1 MKATTIRQRLLFL
14 VMVPMLALAVTA
26 INLIRNAYDDYRSA
40 TVTQE
45 VLRVAVAAGDLIHT
59 LQIERGST
67 AGFLQSKGAK
77 FADALPGIRK
87 NTDGKQLAYAAE
99 ARSSGQLA
107 APALAA
113 AVARAQERLDALNGV
128 RVRADKK
135 DISVADEI
143 ADGRVQLGEGD
154 AD

>member
-1 MKATTIRQRLLFL
+1 
-14 VMVPMLALAVTA
+14 MVPLLALAVTA
-26 INLIRNAYDDYRSA
+26 INLIRNAYDDYRGA

-45 VLRVAVAAGDLIHT
+45 VLKVAVVAGDLIHT

-77 FADALPGIRK
+77 FADVLPGIRQ

-99 ARSSGQLA
+99 AGSSDRLA

-113 AVARAQERLDALNGV
+113 AVAKAHERL
-128 RVRADKK
+128 
-135 DISVADEI
+135 
-143 ADGRVQLGEGD
+143 
-154 AD
+154 